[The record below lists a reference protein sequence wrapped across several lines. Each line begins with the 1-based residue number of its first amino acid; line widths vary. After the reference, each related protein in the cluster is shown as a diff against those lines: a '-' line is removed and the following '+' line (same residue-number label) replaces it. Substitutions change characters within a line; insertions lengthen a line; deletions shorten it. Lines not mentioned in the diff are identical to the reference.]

1 MAQSPTASLLAP
13 RPLSRGLSNIGSGTV
28 DFKNCS
34 MTKLKQLFAE
44 QHRFMNHFF
53 ENLEY
58 EPLQRFSEECLSC
71 TGVIV
76 FTGVGKS
83 GFIAQKITQTLVS
96 TGTKAVFLS
105 PTDALH
111 GDIGIIGQDDLL
123 VLFSKSGGTEE
134 LLRLVPYAR
143 AKGCKLVSVTSVKGN
158 KLEEACDMA
167 IHLPLERELCPFDLA
182 PVTSTA
188 IQMLFG
194 DTVAISLMLSRNLT
208 KDEYAMNHP
217 AGRIGKRLMLG
228 VKDVMI
234 AGDKLPTVHPEM
246 KVVDTLVELSS
257 KGCGCVLVTDSE
269 NKLLGTFTDG
279 DLRRT
284 LQSLGSGALQAEVQE
299 VMSSSPSMVDAGVK
313 AVDAMQSMERG
324 SKKISFLPVVD
335 SEGKLDG
342 LVTLHGLVSAG
353 L

>member
-1 MAQSPTASLLAP
+1 MKA
-13 RPLSRGLSNIGSGTV
+13 
-28 DFKNCS
+28 
-34 MTKLKQLFAE
+34 LKGLFAE

-53 ENLEY
+53 DNLDLA
-58 EPLQRFSEECLSC
+58 PLQEFCQACLDC
-71 TGVIV
+71 QGVIC

-111 GDIGIIGQDDLL
+111 GDIGIVGADDLL
-123 VLFSKSGGTEE
+123 VMFSKSGGTEE

-143 AKGCKLVSVTSVKGN
+143 AKGAKLVSVTSVKAN
-158 KLEEACDMA
+158 KLATACDMD

-194 DTVAISLMLSRNLT
+194 DTIAISLMLSKDLS
-208 KDEYAMNHP
+208 KDEYAKNHP

-234 AGDKLPTVHPEM
+234 SGANLPVVSPSI

-257 KGCGCVLVTDSE
+257 KGCGCVLVTED
-269 NKLLGTFTDG
+269 NNLLGVFTDG

-284 LQSLGSGALQAEVQE
+284 LQTRGSGVLQLQVSE
-299 VMSSSPSMVDAGVK
+299 VMTSSACTIYGNVK
-313 AVDAMQSMERG
+313 AVDAMQAMEKG
-324 SKKISFLPVVD
+324 NKKVTFLPVL
-335 SEGKLDG
+335 SAATQKLEG
-342 LVTLHGLVSAG
+342 LVTLHHLVAAG